1 MAVDTRDKRSSAIA
15 VSSPW
20 RNRLPLP
27 DSTVDQGDRQHTA
40 YYYSGVLAILSITIS
55 GPCWAE
61 GQVYHPEFKQG
72 QEYLPGYREGEV
84 YSPEFKQG
92 EVIC

>member
-1 MAVDTRDKRSSAIA
+1 MAGGWTGTVPVLGIGIYTMKGF
-15 VSSPW
+15 VS
-20 RNRLPLP
+20 
-27 DSTVDQGDRQHTA
+27 GD
-40 YYYSGVLAILSITIS
+40 IF

-72 QEYLPGYREGEV
+72 QEYLPGYLEGEV